1 MTFDEEAVSDLA
13 PAAKSDCAAKA
24 SCDSDLV
31 VISDDVPEASSES
44 VQPASACEGG
54 VCQQPE
60 GGRSEPAASLGSA
73 QWRVP
78 SKEIFRSFLEA
89 VTEFSMVKD
98 GDRLLVCLSGG
109 KDSLSLLHCVR
120 QYQFQA
126 RKQVRH
132 SLQAETH
139 LAASFLGV

>member
-1 MTFDEEAVSDLA
+1 MTWLLQ
-13 PAAKSDCAAKA
+13 PKA
-24 SCDSDLV
+24 IVLLKLVVISDLV
-31 VISDDVPEASSES
+31 IISDDVPEASSES

-126 RKQVRH
+126 RKQVGH

>member
-1 MTFDEEAVSDLA
+1 MTWLLQPKVIVLL
-13 PAAKSDCAAKA
+13 KLVVI
-24 SCDSDLV
+24 SDLV
-31 VISDDVPEASSES
+31 IISDDVPEASSES

-126 RKQVRH
+126 RKQVGQFIV
-132 SLQAETH
+132 SQ
-139 LAASFLGV
+139 SFIKQLVSSKYKVLLTF